1 MAERRSMSSALSPE
15 KVAFLKGE
23 PLESRTSVEDQRPSE
38 EKVRRVSPAPALR
51 DTPSVRERV
60 TLTVRLEPDVVAALV
75 QASAERKVKGLQ
87 PHSQQDIVG
96 DALKLWLRDA
106 GFWPPR

>member
-1 MAERRSMSSALSPE
+1 MAERRSMASALTPE
-15 KVAFLKGE
+15 KIAFLKGDPPPE
-23 PLESRTSVEDQRPSE
+23 PHPSME
-38 EKVRRVSPAPALR
+38 EQSSWNIPEKVRRASPAP
-51 DTPSVRERV
+51 VGRERV
-60 TLTVRLEPDVVAALV
+60 TVTVRLEPDVVAALV
-75 QASAERKVKGLQ
+75 QASAERKVKRLH

>member
-23 PLESRTSVEDQRPSE
+23 PPESRPSVEEPRPSE
-38 EKVRRVSPAPALR
+38 ENVRRVSPSPVVRDAPA
-51 DTPSVRERV
+51 VRERV

-75 QASAERKVKGLQ
+75 QASAERKVKRLQ

>member
-1 MAERRSMSSALSPE
+1 MAERRSMANALTPE
-15 KVAFLKGE
+15 KIAFLKGDPPE
-23 PLESRTSVEDQRPSE
+23 PHPSVEEQSPQSIP
-38 EKVRRVSPAPALR
+38 EKVRRASPAPAG
-51 DTPSVRERV
+51 RERV
-60 TLTVRLEPDVVAALV
+60 TVTVRLEPDVVVALV
-75 QASAERKVKGLQ
+75 QASAERKVKRLH

>member
-1 MAERRSMSSALSPE
+1 MAERRNMASALSPE

-23 PLESRTSVEDQRPSE
+23 PPEPRPSMEEQSTE
-38 EKVRRVSPAPALR
+38 EKGRRVSPAPAG
-51 DTPSVRERV
+51 RERV
-60 TLTVRLEPDVVAALV
+60 TVTVRLEPDVVAALV
-75 QASAERKVKGLQ
+75 QASAERKVKRLH
-87 PHSQQDIVG
+87 PHSQQDIIG

>member
-1 MAERRSMSSALSPE
+1 M
-15 KVAFLKGE
+15 
-23 PLESRTSVEDQRPSE
+23 
-38 EKVRRVSPAPALR
+38 
-51 DTPSVRERV
+51 

-75 QASAERKVKGLQ
+75 QASAERKVKRLQ

>member
-23 PLESRTSVEDQRPSE
+23 PPESLPSVEEQRPSE
-38 EKVRRVSPAPALR
+38 EKVRRVSPAPA
-51 DTPSVRERV
+51 VRERV

-75 QASAERKVKGLQ
+75 QASAERKVKRLQ

>member
-1 MAERRSMSSALSPE
+1 MAERRSMASALTPE
-15 KVAFLKGE
+15 KIAFLKGDPPE
-23 PLESRTSVEDQRPSE
+23 PHPSVEEQSPQSIPENMRMA
-38 EKVRRVSPAPALR
+38 SPAPA
-51 DTPSVRERV
+51 PVGRERV
-60 TLTVRLEPDVVAALV
+60 TVTVRLEPDVVAALV
-75 QASAERKVKGLQ
+75 QASAERKVKRLH